1 MMMPTGRDIFSSQQS
16 RKLLYKP
23 AAMFHET
30 GNKKHALDRM
40 KPTVV
45 IPEHILKIPKRTAI
59 NFDWMCAKEEYVY
72 SEIDQLIDGISNI
85 IIVDSKF
92 TGALNI
98 QSSIKAAKKQRS
110 IKQIEVFDIIKP
122 VANVRAGKVIM
133 KCQAVTMANT
143 PCKFKATC
151 GNFCNKHK
159 IFVMD
164 KVNYKNI
171 IPPPFLLNLLY
182 MIILIF

>member
-1 MMMPTGRDIFSSQQS
+1 MMPTGRDRIFSSQQP
-16 RKLLYKP
+16 RKRLYKP
-23 AAMFHET
+23 AAMFNET

-59 NFDWMCAKEEYVY
+59 DFDWMCAKAKEEYGL
-72 SEIDQLIDGISNI
+72 DQLIDGISNI

-98 QSSIKAAKKQRS
+98 QSSIKTAKKQRS

-122 VANVRAGKVIM
+122 VANVRVGKVII

-159 IFVMD
+159 I
-164 KVNYKNI
+164 I
-171 IPPPFLLNLLY
+171 T
-182 MIILIF
+182 